1 MTYVAPLCFVLA
13 VTIGKEAV
21 DDLKRYRRDQEANS
35 QLYRMLTPTGFKVI
49 PSSKIRV
56 GDMIVVKKNQ
66 NVPADMILLRT
77 TEESGACFIRTD
89 QLDGETD
96 WKLRLAVPSC
106 QALPSD
112 EALLQLN
119 ASVYADSPHKDI
131 HSFVGNL
138 TREVDGP
145 VSGTCLTNSN
155 GIALATFLNAGVT
168 SACN

>member
-1 MTYVAPLCFVLA
+1 MQPHSHRHTNAHICIWIHPLGYIVTYVAPLCFVLA

-21 DDLKRYRRDQEANS
+21 DDMKRYRRDQEANS
-35 QLYRMLTPTGFKVI
+35 QRYQILTPGGFKMI

-56 GDMIVVKKNQ
+56 GDMIVVNKNQ
-66 NVPADMILLRT
+66 NVPADMVLLRT

-112 EALLQLN
+112 EALLDLN
-119 ASVYADSPHKDI
+119 ASIYADSPHKDI
-131 HSFVGNL
+131 HSFIGNF
-138 TREVDGP
+138 TKEGDGP
-145 VSGTCLTNSN
+145 VS
-155 GIALATFLNAGVT
+155 
-168 SACN
+168 